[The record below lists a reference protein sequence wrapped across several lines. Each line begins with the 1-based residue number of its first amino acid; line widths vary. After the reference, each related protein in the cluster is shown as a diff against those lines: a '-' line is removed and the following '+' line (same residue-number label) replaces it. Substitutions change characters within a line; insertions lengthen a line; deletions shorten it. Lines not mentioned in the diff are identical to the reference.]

1 MMTVLSGFKFMSFN
15 QIIQT
20 YEKNPLIMLNF
31 LIPVIIILLFFL
43 AVRIRASF
51 VNQDNIPDIDSKKER
66 FETPDKNFEE
76 EMNFVM
82 KKDYDH
88 FEKIEDTAQ
97 KKIFFF
103 LKEMRKSIRRY
114 NRINYRLNLTL
125 SDKKIE
131 KLKKEKEIEM
141 EKIVKIHA
149 KIQSNLD
156 TIDREL
162 ISQVRENGE

>member
-1 MMTVLSGFKFMSFN
+1 MAVLSGFKFMSLN
-15 QIIQT
+15 QIIQN

-31 LIPVIIILLFFL
+31 LIPVLVILLFFL
-43 AVRIRASF
+43 AVRIRASLAK
-51 VNQDNIPDIDSKKER
+51 QDSIPDIDSKMES

-88 FEKIEDTAQ
+88 FEKIEDSAQ
-97 KKIFFF
+97 KKIFF
-103 LKEMRKSIRRY
+103 LVKEMRKSIRKY
-114 NRINYRLNLTL
+114 NRINYRLNLAI
-125 SDKKIE
+125 SDKKIQN
-131 KLKKEKEIEM
+131 LKKRKESEM

-149 KIQSNLD
+149 KIQTNLD

-162 ISQVRENGE
+162 ISQIRENGE